1 MIKRQEKY
9 ETPNFIFYLTE
20 YEPGSH
26 LTQEEKDVFKKYQYD
41 IILSSKL
48 VRPSAT
54 KEELEHFSDFIK
66 KFVEKK

>member
-1 MIKRQEKY
+1 MIKRKEKY

-20 YEPGSH
+20 YEEGSH
-26 LTQEEKDVFKKYQYD
+26 YQYD
-41 IILSSKL
+41 IIFSSQY
-48 VRPSAT
+48 VSPSVS